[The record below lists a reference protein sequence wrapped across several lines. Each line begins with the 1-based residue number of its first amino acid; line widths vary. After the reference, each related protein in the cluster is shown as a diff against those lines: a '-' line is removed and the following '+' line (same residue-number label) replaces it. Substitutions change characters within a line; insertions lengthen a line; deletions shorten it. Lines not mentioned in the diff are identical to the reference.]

1 MPDHVH
7 DATSPLRMVIR
18 SKGFLWL
25 NSKHHNCFYW
35 SHAGASFKI
44 RVAGSWWSVLPSE
57 QWPDGDFPKELQEDI
72 GDEYGD
78 CRQEIVFIGVKMDEA
93 AIRKKLDGALLN
105 DEEFEAF
112 RQRYK
117 AGDWRKIIQE
127 KYGVKVQN

>member
-1 MPDHVH
+1 
-7 DATSPLRMVIR
+7 
-18 SKGFLWL
+18 
-25 NSKHHNCFYW
+25 
-35 SHAGASFKI
+35 
-44 RVAGSWWSVLPSE
+44 
-57 QWPDGDFPKELQEDI
+57 LQEDF

-93 AIRKKLDGALLN
+93 AIRKKMDEALLN

-127 KYGVKVQN
+127 KYGLTAQN

>member
-1 MPDHVH
+1 M
-7 DATSPLRMVIR
+7 
-18 SKGFLWL
+18 
-25 NSKHHNCFYW
+25 
-35 SHAGASFKI
+35 
-44 RVAGSWWSVLPSE
+44 
-57 QWPDGDFPKELQEDI
+57 QEDFD
-72 GDEYGD
+72 DEYGD